1 MHTKR
6 KPNYTAEPEKRSV
19 FFEKYACLCP
29 GTFAFEVE
37 MRSTIF
43 RPRDNI
49 DLSFDLNKGFNK
61 IQLIEIALILDLKI

>member
-1 MHTKR
+1 
-6 KPNYTAEPEKRSV
+6 
-19 FFEKYACLCP
+19 
-29 GTFAFEVE
+29 

-49 DLSFDLNKGFNK
+49 DLNFDLNKGFNK